1 MHYTGTIWRPP
12 YEASSLLLEVTAGC
26 THHKCKFCTLYNDLP
41 FKFRMS
47 PLEDVE
53 SDLQEAQLWSTDP
66 VSMLTARLQGLPRP
80 ERIRR
85 AFLTG
90 ANPFV
95 LKAER
100 LLAIADL
107 IRQYIPSIK
116 TIGCFA
122 RITDV
127 TLKSDEEL
135 ASLHQAGYDGLTIG
149 IETGDD
155 EALRF
160 MNKGY
165 AAADIV
171 KQCQR
176 LDQAGIHYSFFYLVS
191 ISGAGRGEI
200 GAKATADVCNQ
211 LHPTLIGVNM
221 LTIYPD
227 SELYQEIQR
236 GNWKEE
242 SEIEKYKE
250 IRTLLESLEIPTQFA
265 ALGASNAFQFQGTLP
280 EDKEA
285 LAGALDKIIET
296 VKEDDLREYR
306 VNLRHL

>member
-1 MHYTGTIWRPP
+1 MHFTGTIWRPP

-66 VSMLTARLQGLPRP
+66 ISMLTARLQGLPRP
-80 ERIRR
+80 ERIQR

-95 LKAER
+95 LKSER
-100 LLAIADL
+100 LMAIADL
-107 IRQYIPSIK
+107 IRQYVPSIK

-236 GNWKEE
+236 GSWREE
-242 SEIEKYKE
+242 SEIEKYRE
-250 IRTLLESLEIPTQFA
+250 VRTLLEHLKIPTQFA
-265 ALGASNAFQFQGTLP
+265 ALGASNAVQLQGNLP
-280 EDKEA
+280 EDRET
-285 LAGALDKIIET
+285 LAAALDRIMEGGR
-296 VKEDDLREYR
+296 EEELREYR
-306 VNLRHL
+306 INLRHL